1 MKKLWIPLVV
11 CATLFSASAQ
21 ADRYVRVYDE
31 DDGRTHR
38 RVERVERVI
47 IVREPVIVY
56 QAPPAYERGTRYYR
70 NDDYAPPRRVQR
82 YSEPSYYDD
91 PPPRRYYDQR
101 WSDGESYRSPR
112 YARDDDNRAVGQAL
126 GAIAGG
132 VIGNRFGEGGGK
144 AAATA
149 VGAIIGGVVGGR
161 LSE

>member
-1 MKKLWIPLVV
+1 MNKLWIPFLVG
-11 CATLFSASAQ
+11 ATLFSAAAQ
-21 ADRYVRVYDE
+21 ADRYVRIYEE
-31 DDGRTHR
+31 DDGRPVR
-38 RVERVERVI
+38 RVERV
-47 IVREPVIVY
+47 VY
-56 QAPPAYERGTRYYR
+56 QTPPAYERGTRYYR
-70 NDDYAPPRRVQR
+70 DDDYAPPRRVQR

-101 WSDGESYRSPR
+101 WSDGNDYRAPR
-112 YARDDDNRAVGQAL
+112 YARDDGNRAVGQTI

>member
-1 MKKLWIPLVV
+1 MNKLWIPFLVG
-11 CATLFSASAQ
+11 ATLFSAAAQ
-21 ADRYVRVYDE
+21 ADRYVRVYEE
-31 DDGRTHR
+31 DDGRTVR
-38 RVERVERVI
+38 RVERVERVV
-47 IVREPVIVY
+47 IVREPVVVY
-56 QAPPAYERGTRYYR
+56 QAPPAYERGSRYYR
-70 NDDYAPPRRVQR
+70 DDLYEPPRRVQR
-82 YSEPSYYDD
+82 YSQPSYYDD

-101 WSDGESYRSPR
+101 WSDVGDYREPR
-112 YARDDDNRAVGQAL
+112 YARDDGNRAVGQAL